1 MAPALINIA
10 LLIVATTMIGLWF
23 GAWPLGL
30 AAGCI
35 IAFAANVAYRYH
47 RW

>member
-1 MAPALINIA
+1 MVPAFVRII

-30 AAGCI
+30 TAGCI
-35 IAFAANVAYRYH
+35 IVLAANTR
-47 RW
+47 R